1 MLKKEKNYDFRK
13 RMLEIHKKNI
23 RNNQLKAENNET
35 VLEDGAVIYVSEN
48 AGEVIITAAKDFVD
62 FLFTSMNISVRV
74 KKGTAESEENS
85 VIVTTVE
92 ETPSDMGTAN
102 GYKGFRADIGG
113 SIIVCGY
120 DERGAAQ
127 GLYYLEEQMIIR
139 RAPYLKNGTVFRK
152 PEYSPQM
159 VHSGYGLDEYPD
171 EHLSAIA
178 HEGRDAIL
186 IFTKDVNITP
196 YGYLDF
202 NELIHR
208 AAKYGI
214 DVYAYS
220 YLPAEK
226 HPEDEG
232 AAEYYE
238 EIYGRL
244 FEKCPGLKG
253 ISLVGESVMFP
264 SKDEKVCYNPDFN
277 VLDKDGLPTGKPLS
291 GFWPCKDFPQWLELV
306 KNTIRRHKPDA
317 DIVFWTYNWGRQP
330 KAERIKLINA
340 LPTDISLMATFEM
353 FEYYKIDGLREQI
366 ADYSLRFT
374 GPGKYFTSEAEAAKK
389 RNIRL
394 YSMTNTGGLTWDFGV
409 IPYEPMPF
417 QWIKRFDEMR
427 KAHDMYG
434 LCGIMESH
442 HYGFYPSFVSRLG
455 KFAFTDRET
464 SYEQQLRDAIAYEFG
479 IEHMNELTAVLKL
492 WSEAI
497 NYYTPTDNDMYG
509 AFRIGPSY
517 PFCLFVQTKPPAKEY
532 ALNGNGIFHTEYNT
546 VYAHEVT
553 FDKGSPVS
561 LKLQPEINSLA
572 KMKTLMDKGIEI
584 LEQIENAND
593 NILYLL
599 NLGKFISISIK
610 TGINAKLWYRLKS
623 RMNACEDKKEFAK
636 IIDDMESLLKCEIE
650 NAESAVDLVE
660 YDSRLGWE
668 PSMEYMTDRE
678 HIEWKIKQVNYVID
692 TELKNLKTELKG

>member
-1 MLKKEKNYDFRK
+1 MQKKEKNYDFRK

-23 RNNQLKAENNET
+23 RNNKLAAKENET
-35 VLEDGAVIYVSEN
+35 VLEDGAIIYISEN
-48 AGEVIITAAKDFVD
+48 AGEVAVTAAKDFAD
-62 FLFTSMNISVRV
+62 FLFTSMNISARI
-74 KKGTAESEENS
+74 KKGTAKAKENS
-85 VIVTTVE
+85 VIVTTVA
-92 ETPSDMGTAN
+92 ETSADMGTAN
-102 GYKGFRADIGG
+102 GYKGFRADIDG
-113 SIIVCGY
+113 SITVCGY

-127 GLYYLEEQMIIR
+127 GLYYLEEQMTIR
-139 RAPYLKNGTVFRK
+139 CAPYVKNGTVFRK

-171 EHLSAIA
+171 KYLSAIA
-178 HEGRDAIL
+178 HEGRDAVL
-186 IFTKDVNITP
+186 IFVKDVDITP

-220 YLPAEK
+220 YLPAEM
-226 HPEDEG
+226 HPDDKG

-238 EIYGRL
+238 SVYGKL

-253 ISLVGESVMFP
+253 ISLVGESIMFP
-264 SKDEKVCYNPDFN
+264 SKDEKVCVD
-277 VLDKDGLPTGKPLS
+277 VLDENGLPAGKPLS
-291 GFWPCKDFPQWLELV
+291 GFWPCNDFPQWLELI
-306 KNTIRRHKPDA
+306 KNTIRRHKPEA
-317 DIVFWTYNWGRQP
+317 DIIFWTYNWGRHP
-330 KAERIKLINA
+330 EEERIKLINA

-353 FEYYKIDGLREQI
+353 FEYYKIDDVREQI

-374 GPGKYFTSEAEAAKK
+374 GPGKYFTSEAKAAKK

-409 IPYEPMPF
+409 IPYEPMPY

-427 KAHDMYG
+427 KAHDTYG

-442 HYGFYPSFVSRLG
+442 HYGFYPSFISKLG
-455 KFAFTDRET
+455 KFVFTDRET
-464 SYEQQLRDAIAYEFG
+464 PYEQQLRDAIACEFG
-479 IEHMNELTAVLKL
+479 IGYIEELVAALKL

-497 NYYTPTDNDMYG
+497 TYYTPTDNDMYG

-517 PFCLFVQTKPPAKEY
+517 PFCLFVQTKPPAKNY
-532 ALNGNGIFHTEYNT
+532 SLHGNGIFHTEYQYI
-546 VYAHEVT
+546 YAHEVT

-561 LKLQPEINSLA
+561 IKLQPEINSLT
-572 KMKTLMDKGIEI
+572 KMKDLIDKGIEI
-584 LEQIENAND
+584 LEKIKNAND

-599 NLGKFISISIK
+599 NLGRFISASIQ

-636 IIDDMESLLKCEIE
+636 IIDDMEALLKCEIK
-650 NAESAVDLVE
+650 NAESAAELVE

-678 HIEWKIKQVNYVID
+678 HIEWKTKQVNYVID
-692 TELKNLKTELKG
+692 TELKILRTELNG